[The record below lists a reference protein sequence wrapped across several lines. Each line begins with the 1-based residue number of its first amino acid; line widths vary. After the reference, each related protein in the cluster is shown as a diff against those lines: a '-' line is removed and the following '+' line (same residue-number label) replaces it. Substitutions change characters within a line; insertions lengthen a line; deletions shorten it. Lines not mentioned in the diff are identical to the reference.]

1 MRGACQTVDV
11 VKGSRTIWHH
21 LAWTARST
29 LGHPPTWTAE
39 SARHSQTTQTQ
50 PDHSDPVMT
59 QFDHSVPVMTQFD
72 HADPVMT
79 QLDHSDTA
87 RPFRHSQ
94 TMQIQQIIQ
103 I

>member
-1 MRGACQTVDV
+1 MAPPGVDCSINPGASAYVDRRV
-11 VKGSRTIWHH
+11 S
-21 LAWTARST
+21 
-29 LGHPPTWTAE
+29 E
-39 SARHSQTTQTQ
+39 TQ